1 MPPVFIVNTFVYSQT
16 VESPRW
22 SDERDVTTN
31 VLYHLTELLKLIT
44 NCSYV
49 IFYWPLTNVLLLE
62 SPIIDT
68 IYLVKLVLID
78 NLKRVT
84 FQISVVVME
93 IIKRVSANFIFIK
106 VL

>member
-1 MPPVFIVNTFVYSQT
+1 M
-16 VESPRW
+16 
-22 SDERDVTTN
+22 
-31 VLYHLTELLKLIT
+31 K
-44 NCSYV
+44 
-49 IFYWPLTNVLLLE
+49 YWPLTNVLLLE

-84 FQISVVVME
+84 FQISVFVME